1 MNVVPGTGTA
11 GGHGPLAEP
20 RPDRSSAHRMLRLAA
35 WVAPTLVVL
44 QPLIGGFAA
53 SSILFARMLL
63 LPIGVAALMRRAV
76 HGPTLLL
83 LLALV
88 VATGFPGMAYRS
100 QDYFIV
106 VTAILGAVVL
116 YRAGVIVASRDGGQ
130 ASWVSLV
137 QGISLLNAVT
147 LGVLGAATLGLIDL
161 ATLFEPLQRDLD
173 FGLARFSLGNPIE
186 VPFVASA
193 VLYAALRHAPADQGH
208 LGAALLNLTSAAI
221 SESRVVVL
229 IALLIFAEQWLRSR
243 PGAKLVSTAA
253 LLGLLAW
260 SGELLMP
267 LVESISARFAGQDFG
282 SGEDRAF
289 LVDAVLHGI
298 DPLTLWA
305 GNGLTSGAEL
315 IRQVAGT
322 YRTVESALLQM
333 VYEIGVVGLA
343 IVVAALRV
351 GLPPHRPA
359 SPWMHPVTFL
369 LWVQLLLFLP
379 VSNLIP
385 MAAFALGAL
394 AVAAPS
400 HRR

>member
-1 MNVVPGTGTA
+1 MNLMA
-11 GGHGPLAEP
+11 GADTTPDRTPVAEP
-20 RPDRSSAHRMLRLAA
+20 VPVGSSEHRLLRLAA
-35 WVAPTLVVL
+35 RVAPTLVVL
-44 QPLIGGFAA
+44 QPLIGGTFA
-53 SSILFARMLL
+53 SLILFARMLL
-63 LPIGVAALMRRAV
+63 LPIGLAALLRRAN

-83 LLALV
+83 LLSLV
-88 VATGFPGMAYRS
+88 VATGYEGIAFRS

-106 VTAILGAVVL
+106 FTAIFGSIVL

-130 ASWVSLV
+130 ANWEALV
-137 QGISLLNAVT
+137 HGISLLNMVT
-147 LGVLGAATLGLIDL
+147 LGVLGAATIGLIDL
-161 ATLFEPLQRDLD
+161 AALFEPLQRDLD

-193 VLYAALRHAPADQGH
+193 VLYAALRHAPADRNH
-208 LGAALLNLTSAAI
+208 LGAALLNLTTAVI
-221 SESRVVVL
+221 SESRIVVL
-229 IALLIFAEQWLRSR
+229 IALLIFAEQWMRSR

-253 LLGLLAW
+253 LVGLMAW
-260 SGELLMP
+260 SGDLLMP
-267 LVESISARFAGQDFG
+267 LVESITARFAGQDFG

-289 LVDAVLHGI
+289 LINAVLHGL

-333 VYEIGVVGLA
+333 VYEVGVVGLA
-343 IVVAALRV
+343 LAAAALRL

-359 SPWMHPVTFL
+359 SPWTHPVTLL

-379 VSNLIP
+379 VSNLMP

-394 AVAAPS
+394 AVAGPG